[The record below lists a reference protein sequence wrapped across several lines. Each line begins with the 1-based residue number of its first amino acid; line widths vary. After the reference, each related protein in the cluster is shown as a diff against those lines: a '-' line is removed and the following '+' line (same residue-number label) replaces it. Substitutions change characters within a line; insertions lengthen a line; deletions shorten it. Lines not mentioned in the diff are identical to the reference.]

1 MQQQVT
7 VTQPMAQQVQPLVS
21 GGFPFSGIA
30 GLAGNLISQWMA
42 SKTAKRNTDMTIQA
56 NKQMAEYQYSKD
68 LEMWNLQNAYNSPE
82 MQMAR
87 LNKAGL
93 NPNLVYGSGSV
104 AGNTSGSMPKY
115 NAPTLQ
121 YNYKPAVDP
130 GSAIAQYQ
138 DLEMRQAQIDN
149 ARTQNRVIEMEGAIK
164 AIEAAYRNRLLFFR
178 VKDSM
183 ANVKGKEISN
193 DWKLGAG
200 DNYNLMKLNDG
211 EYYRQQ
217 LSNLARSQA
226 QVSKIKADEELV
238 RLNLRLKPWETG
250 AGIIGK
256 IGGAVGSIAK
266 KYVPAL
272 KAIPAKKLNT
282 QSYLPYPKY

>member
-1 MQQQVT
+1 MPQEVTAYNSMQQQ
-7 VTQPMAQQVQPLVS
+7 PPALVS

-30 GLAGNLISQWMA
+30 GMAGNLISQWMA

-82 MQMAR
+82 SQMAR
-87 LNKAGL
+87 LGKAGL

-104 AGNTSGSMPKY
+104 AGNTSGTMPKY

-121 YNYKPAVDP
+121 YNYKPPVDP

-138 DLEMRQAQIDN
+138 DMEMRQAQIDN

-164 AIEAAYRNRLLFFR
+164 AIEASFRTSKLFQEI
-178 VKDSM
+178 KDRM
-183 ANVKGKEISN
+183 AGRKGKEIAN

-200 DNYNLMKLNDG
+200 YADLMKANDG
-211 EYYRQQ
+211 AYYRSQI
-217 LSNLARSQA
+217 SNLAKSQA
-226 QVSKIKADEELV
+226 QVSKIKADEELT
-238 RLNLRLKPWETG
+238 RLQIRLKPWETG
-250 AGIIGK
+250 AGVIGK
-256 IGGAVGSIAK
+256 IGGAIGSVAK